1 MHANQGSLN
10 HLISGWW
17 HKQTPPPHLPTLS
30 YPSRNSLRGVESY
43 HLIQTRRFSKSSCP
57 LRITLVIIIRTPGKC
72 QILFYSEPFS
82 QGSCGPLT
90 HFLGKVKN
98 SCGIITVWSTQKALH
113 GQIWTNPQAEN
124 LIIACF
130 ISYLKQARNRHSKSK
145 LQSKLDAANWQ
156 QHPSSCL

>member
-30 YPSRNSLRGVESY
+30 YKQK
-43 HLIQTRRFSKSSCP
+43 LIKGGW
-57 LRITLVIIIRTPGKC
+57 IISFDSNPTFFEIKLSPQNHTSDHHTHTW
-72 QILFYSEPFS
+72 QMSNFILFWAIFSRLLWASDTFSRKSE
-82 QGSCGPLT
+82 
-90 HFLGKVKN
+90 N